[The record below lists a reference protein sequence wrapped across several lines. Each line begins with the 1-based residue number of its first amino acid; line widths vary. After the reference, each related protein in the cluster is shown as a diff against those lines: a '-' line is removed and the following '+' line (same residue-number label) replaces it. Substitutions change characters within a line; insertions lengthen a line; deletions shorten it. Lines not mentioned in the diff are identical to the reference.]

1 MTKQNI
7 ECNHEWTD
15 QREYGYLCR
24 KCKVRGEKVHPP
36 KVECKHEGLDYE
48 FRNDKYLNVLRCS
61 DCMKLVGRE
70 DMWKSNTTPKVEL
83 PEWGN
88 EYILFERPTISIHKF
103 MAQKSS
109 GIFYEMKEERLD
121 TLLSHSTTQLVEK
134 IMGEVEGLKKK
145 KLKHFGGFEDIKSE
159 DYENTPFGCGFNQCI
174 SKALEIIS
182 KYK

>member
-1 MTKQNI
+1 MKDKQK

-24 KCKVRGEKVHPP
+24 KCKVRGEKVH
-36 KVECKHEGLDYE
+36 
-48 FRNDKYLNVLRCS
+48 S
-61 DCMKLVGRE
+61 
-70 DMWKSNTTPKVEL
+70 PKVEL

>member
-24 KCKVRGEKVHPP
+24 KCKVRGEKVHP
-36 KVECKHEGLDYE
+36 
-48 FRNDKYLNVLRCS
+48 
-61 DCMKLVGRE
+61 
-70 DMWKSNTTPKVEL
+70 PKVEL

-134 IMGEVEGLKKK
+134 IMGEVE
-145 KLKHFGGFEDIKSE
+145 KLEIQIRHKEGEYMGEELAIQSIKM
-159 DYENTPFGCGFNQCI
+159 GFNQ
-174 SKALEIIS
+174 ALSEVINIIKKYRRVLDDYMYLCKPCHCKYDMEKNGYVPGLKRNRKIIS